1 MRRTLFLNLLSS
13 AAALLLSAPQRLPT
27 RLSSLR
33 TDADAVLDLRR
44 VDTSR
49 SELVSPGE
57 STISRLW
64 DLETWA
70 RHQKVGRYWRHLR
83 KWPRSTTARLVL
95 PVCVAFSLWSCVAHA
110 LRTRYFPNFVAPL
123 APLTLISSAVAL
135 LLTLR
140 MNLSLLR
147 LQESRLAWGRLVLHA
162 RETAGLAATYC
173 AAAPAEAICR
183 HLAVLGWC
191 LKASLRAGED
201 DSDVVSTML
210 PPATAETVLAA
221 RKRPVALLRGAHAI
235 VAEEVAAGRLDAQAH
250 LSLLTQL
257 HSLNAQIGVCERLL
271 ASPVPPTITRHTS
284 RVLLSCALRRPS
296 RCLRFDGRGDGV
308 TLDLRH
314 LTSST
319 RRRARVR
326 ASRTRVP
333 RPRPAGGGARDA
345 RDKLRDGLV
354 AVYFTPPT
362 RRRRDRRVDGVTLNV
377 HTGRNRPDRPRAR
390 TAVPAAAHELA
401 RGRAD
406 PRRLR
411 RMCTLT
417 TVLSRLGAAL
427 PPPPLP
433 RRLDLVHVQA
443 RPVGRQHGLAQRLA
457 EGRHVAPVF

>member
-1 MRRTLFLNLLSS
+1 MPSTRSLPL
-13 AAALLLSAPQRLPT
+13 ALLLRSAAGLLPRTPQRLPT
-27 RLSSLR
+27 RLKSSLR

-95 PVCVAFSLWSCVAHA
+95 PVCVAFSLWSCLAHA
-110 LRTRYFPNFVAPL
+110 LRIRYFPNFSAPL

-221 RKRPVALLRGAHAI
+221 RKRPVALLRGAHAV

-284 RVLLSCALRRPS
+284 RVLLSCALRRPP

-308 TLDLRH
+308 TPDLRH
-314 LTSST
+314 LTPST

-333 RPRPAGGGARDA
+333 RPRPPGGGAGDA
-345 RDKLRDGLV
+345 RDELR
-354 AVYFTPPT
+354 
-362 RRRRDRRVDGVTLNV
+362 
-377 HTGRNRPDRPRAR
+377 HGRHRPDWPRAR
-390 TAVPAAAHELA
+390 TAVPAAAHELP
-401 RGRAD
+401 RGGAD
-406 PRRLR
+406 
-411 RMCTLT
+411 
-417 TVLSRLGAAL
+417 A
-427 PPPPLP
+427 
-433 RRLDLVHVQA
+433 
-443 RPVGRQHGLAQRLA
+443 
-457 EGRHVAPVF
+457 

>member
-1 MRRTLFLNLLSS
+1 MMRSTHLLHLTLLLST
-13 AAALLLSAPQRLPT
+13 AAALLPLTPQRLPT
-27 RLSSLR
+27 RLGSLR
-33 TDADAVLDLRR
+33 TDAEAVLDLRR

-110 LRTRYFPNFVAPL
+110 LRTRYFPNFAAPL

-183 HLAVLGWC
+183 HLSVLGWC

-201 DSDVVSTML
+201 DSDVVGTML

-221 RKRPVALLRGAHAI
+221 RKRPVALLRGAHAV

-257 HSLNAQIGVCERLL
+257 HSLNAHICVETSRHCVDGVEVNAMVQPRTLISTQAQIGVCERLL

-284 RVLLSCALRRPS
+284 RVLLSCALRRPP
-296 RCLRFDGRGDGV
+296 RCLRFDGRGDGM
-308 TLDLRH
+308 TPDLRH
-314 LTSST
+314 LTSSM

-326 ASRTRVP
+326 APRTRVP

-345 RDKLRDGLV
+345 RDELR
-354 AVYFTPPT
+354 
-362 RRRRDRRVDGVTLNV
+362 
-377 HTGRNRPDRPRAR
+377 HGRHRPDRAR
-390 TAVPAAAHELA
+390 IGTAVA

-406 PRRLR
+406 TR
-411 RMCTLT
+411 C
-417 TVLSRLGAAL
+417 G
-427 PPPPLP
+427 
-433 RRLDLVHVQA
+433 
-443 RPVGRQHGLAQRLA
+443 G
-457 EGRHVAPVF
+457 